1 LFLGYVLI
9 GACGLTIL
17 GAIFAIFVSI
27 WISVVMAIIYFAG
40 LFAVITISNKRGY
53 MHEKKQIF
61 NMGIVLM
68 NLNNNKSEVVPN
80 YSLKELG
87 IRLEPGYLAQWVEIH
102 IENV

>member
-1 LFLGYVLI
+1 
-9 GACGLTIL
+9 
-17 GAIFAIFVSI
+17 
-27 WISVVMAIIYFAG
+27 
-40 LFAVITISNKRGY
+40 